1 MNKKTALMTALAVL
15 GLVVLAPVAGDA
27 TQFNFTVSA
36 TVPAATGVSVTVS
49 SVNSSTNAFT
59 TMPAGTTA
67 LSFDPMTFNPTL
79 GIYLPNHYFALDF
92 GATGGAGTPDLT
104 LTYTEGTNPNGTS
117 NGLGTKTTATFAK
130 EVLGTGGS
138 TTETLLPQGK
148 MRLIDLSSTHIAASE
163 VTGGWP
169 RVYLGVWTGSTTAP
183 ADPSNGKPF
192 SNADAAGTYTGSL
205 VITAVVA

>member
-1 MNKKTALMTALAVL
+1 MTALGVL
-15 GLVVLAPVAGDA
+15 GLVGFASLAAA

-59 TMPAGTTA
+59 TLPSGTTA
-67 LSFDPMTFNPTL
+67 LSFDPMTFNTTN
-79 GIYLPNHYFALDF
+79 GIYLPNHYYALDF
-92 GATGGAGTPDLT
+92 GATGGAGTPSLS

-117 NGLGTKTTATFAK
+117 DGLGTKTTATFAK
-130 EVLGTGGS
+130 EVVGTGGS
-138 TTETLLPQGK
+138 TTETILPEGK
-148 MRLIDLSSTHIAASE
+148 MRLIDLQGTTVPASQ
-163 VTGGWP
+163 VAGGFA

-205 VITAVVA
+205 VITGTVA